1 MLPLLLVPSLFLLW
15 CTPISPATVTKVRRH
30 LRTLLAFSVW
40 SLALGRW
47 VVKEHVVMS
56 QGFSEHRIV
65 LGVFF
70 SPHEMNF
77 LQCLV
82 IKLRSV
88 AAQYCKPHNR
98 VPKEGWDWW
107 RLKTVSTIFPP
118 TVPLLSL
125 DHVIWRMQISVV
137 CKEVCLNWEFWVLG
151 SAAHF
156 MIGDYLRRSAE
167 IISEMWVPII
177 CTILTVSSVNCIFL
191 LEHTD
196 QNCLLECP
204 DQYLQ
209 FGSFTD
215 VSSFLQEFKGY
226 VFKIMGG
233 CDKQG
238 FPMKQGVLTQG
249 RVRILMHRGML
260 LLAL

>member
-1 MLPLLLVPSLFLLW
+1 
-15 CTPISPATVTKVRRH
+15 VTKEKRH
-30 LRTLLAFSVW
+30 LRTLLAFSLW
-40 SLALGRW
+40 SLALGRG
-47 VVKEHVVMS
+47 VVEENDVMS
-56 QGFSEHRIV
+56 QGLVSSWLFWMFFFPTSKELPSNLSNQIAFCCSSILQTPQRGVKRRLRLMTTQNCMYNFSSHCPTFVFRTCYLEDANLSCMQGGVSELRIV
-65 LGVFF
+65 G
-70 SPHEMNF
+70 
-77 LQCLV
+77 
-82 IKLRSV
+82 
-88 AAQYCKPHNR
+88 
-98 VPKEGWDWW
+98 
-107 RLKTVSTIFPP
+107 
-118 TVPLLSL
+118 
-125 DHVIWRMQISVV
+125 
-137 CKEVCLNWEFWVLG
+137 FWS

-156 MIGDYLRRSAE
+156 MIGDWLRRSVE

-177 CTILTVSSVNCIFL
+177 CTILAVSSINFIFL